1 MIQALLVFIG
11 GGIGALARHGVNI
24 GVGRLIGTNFPWSTA
39 IINVVGSFV
48 MGLVAGYFA
57 FRGAGGWGQH
67 ARLFIATGILGGF
80 TTFSAFSLDTALLW
94 ERGAAGQAAAY
105 VLGSVALSILG
116 LFAGLG
122 LVRALT

>member
-39 IINVVGSFV
+39 IINVAGSFI

-67 ARLFIATGILGGF
+67 ARLFIATGILG
-80 TTFSAFSLDTALLW
+80 
-94 ERGAAGQAAAY
+94 
-105 VLGSVALSILG
+105 SVALSILG